1 MRLPRRA
8 GARSDAYRSITVI
21 RTDDRE
27 LKELNTKFNSFNKK
41 STFVIQY

>member
-1 MRLPRRA
+1 MRVPR
-8 GARSDAYRSITVI
+8 ARSDAYRSITVI
-21 RTDDRE
+21 RISDDRE